1 MGGAGDR
8 RVWLF
13 FVSTLYYPVLVFC
26 ISLPFLLSGASI
38 SESWSLS
45 SSMSTLPL
53 AINSSA
59 TGFSTRPVLSIFLYY
74 NMRIRRFL
82 VSSMITLWCL
92 SLGLSLFWRL
102 LSRHKCFEI
111 LECIFFTPSFSKP
124 KLSHYQGEWDIGAEQ
139 TLPEAGHQS
148 AIVAGWVTVDW
159 MFEAIVYLLYQ
170 GALLWVPE
178 RCNNFRSNIFS
189 EKNLAFYL
197 GKFRFSLVV

>member
-1 MGGAGDR
+1 M
-8 RVWLF
+8 
-13 FVSTLYYPVLVFC
+13 
-26 ISLPFLLSGASI
+26 

-59 TGFSTRPVLSIFLYY
+59 TGFSTRSVLSIFLYY
-74 NMRIRRFL
+74 DMRIRRFL

-111 LECIFFTPSFSKP
+111 LECIFFIPSFSKP
-124 KLSHYQGEWDIGAEQ
+124 KLSHYHGEWDIGAEQ

-178 RCNNFRSNIFS
+178 RCNNFRSNVFS
-189 EKNLAFYL
+189 EEKL
-197 GKFRFSLVV
+197 GILFRWT

>member
-1 MGGAGDR
+1 
-8 RVWLF
+8 
-13 FVSTLYYPVLVFC
+13 
-26 ISLPFLLSGASI
+26 
-38 SESWSLS
+38 
-45 SSMSTLPL
+45 MSTPPL

-59 TGFSTRPVLSIFLYY
+59 TGFSTPPVLSIFLYY
-74 NMRIRRFL
+74 DMGIRRFL
-82 VSSMITLWCL
+82 VSSMITLWCP

-111 LECIFFTPSFSKP
+111 LECIFLPL
-124 KLSHYQGEWDIGAEQ
+124 LSRNQNCPITKGNAIQVLNRLSLKQDVR
-139 TLPEAGHQS
+139 QS

-170 GALLWVPE
+170 GALWWVPE
-178 RCNNFRSNIFS
+178 RCNNFRSNVFS